1 VRAFPFR
8 RRLISLALIGLAVT
22 AAGCVHVFWRTVPVQ
37 VEKFSS
43 DSTRQIRTPIKA
55 HLADGSTVV
64 FRDGALIDR
73 RSIRGYGVT
82 YPLMS
87 PASTTRGDVPLDS
100 VVGVETFEGK
110 VLVAPTIVVSA
121 AASALALLGTAVL
134 LVAIFGSCPTLYAAT
149 PSGPVLQAEGFS
161 YSIAPLLEHRDLT
174 PLHLRPDSDNVIRLE
189 LRNEALETHFINNIE
204 LMAVTHPTNA
214 VAISDQDGRPVVVAG
229 AHPFA
234 IARDRSGRN
243 VLRALSVSDGDVFS
257 SLPATIDA
265 AKVGDL
271 DDWIDLDARDLA
283 PGDSVVVVLR
293 LRNSL
298 LNTVLLYDGI
308 LNGRDA
314 PDWVEG
320 GLQQIST
327 AVNLAKWY
335 RTTMGMRVSVDG
347 VAPASRAEPWNA
359 RLGDVGPIAFR
370 DIALVLPRPRRD
382 AREMHIRL
390 RFVADDWRIDYAAVA
405 SSIVR
410 PTPKIIP
417 VKRALARAQ
426 GAASVTN
433 DTAAVSALLEP
444 DGKYLETLPGQ
455 RMTLEFDAVAPTKD
469 AALTTTYLINWQ
481 GYYREWIRGRW
492 LAEPE
497 RTTPWVPGDEAVLTA
512 LHSWRSRHDALEH
525 SFYST
530 QVPVK

>member
-1 VRAFPFR
+1 VRSVRFR
-8 RRLISLALIGLAVT
+8 RRLVSLVLIGTATT
-22 AAGCVHVFWRTVPVQ
+22 AAGCLNTFWRTVPVR
-37 VEKFSS
+37 VEKPTGET
-43 DSTRQIRTPIKA
+43 TRQISTPIKA

-64 FRDGALIDR
+64 FRNGAMIDR
-73 RSIRGYGVT
+73 RSIRSSGVT

-87 PASTTRGDVPLDS
+87 TAGASRGDIPLDS
-100 VVGVETFEGK
+100 VVGIETFEGK

-121 AASALALLGTAVL
+121 AATALAALGTAVL
-134 LVAIFGSCPTLYAAT
+134 FVAIFGSCPTLYAAT

-214 VAISDQDGRPVVVAG
+214 IAISDQDGRPVVVAD
-229 AHPFA
+229 AHPFTS
-234 IARDRSGRN
+234 ARDRSGRD
-243 VLRALSVSDGDVFS
+243 VLRSLSASDGDVFS
-257 SLPATIDA
+257 SLPAIIDA

-271 DDWIDLDARDLA
+271 DDWIDLDARDVD

-308 LNGRDA
+308 LNGTDA
-314 PDWVEG
+314 PDWVEN

-327 AVNLAKWY
+327 AVDLAKWY

-347 VAPASRAEPWNA
+347 VPSAVPAERWNA

-405 SSIVR
+405 SSLVR
-410 PTPKIIP
+410 PTPTIIP
-417 VKRALARAQ
+417 VRRALSRAQ
-426 GAASVTN
+426 GAATMTN
-433 DTAAVSALLEP
+433 DTAAVASLLEP

-455 RMTLEFDAVAPTKD
+455 RMTLEFDASAPTKN
-469 AALTTTYLINWQ
+469 ASLTTTYLVNWQ

-492 LAEPE
+492 LAEPQ

-512 LHSWRSRHDALEH
+512 LHIWRSQHDALEH

-530 QVPVK
+530 QIPVK